1 VYANRRR
8 LKTESGI
15 ARMRRRGTPIQRTF
29 THRYDTGSLHRVHL
43 RGPDTIAQRLL
54 IHAAAF
60 HLNLILRQR
69 LGVGTA
75 DGGPA
80 SRALFFGSCAPC
92 RLQIRIRCWLPLG
105 LSPPTGPTR
114 CSATI

>member
-43 RGPDTIAQRLL
+43 RGPDTIA
-54 IHAAAF
+54 
-60 HLNLILRQR
+60 
-69 LGVGTA
+69 
-75 DGGPA
+75 
-80 SRALFFGSCAPC
+80 
-92 RLQIRIRCWLPLG
+92 
-105 LSPPTGPTR
+105 
-114 CSATI
+114 